1 MRLLILFI
9 FVGVPIAE
17 IAIFIEAG
25 HFFGIWTTI
34 ALILITAIIG
44 SGMLRHQGLRAL
56 TNTQEALHRNELP
69 VKEVLTGLC
78 LLFAG
83 VLLLTPGF
91 LTDSIGF
98 FLLIPRLRLFLGNTI
113 FAQFAQ
119 ISSQSYSQAWPSN
132 EKTRHRSDNDERN
145 ATVIDGEFHEID
157 NPALNNQD
165 QEVLKDN
172 KTSDLS

>member
-9 FVGVPIAE
+9 FVAVPIAE

-25 HFFGIWTTI
+25 HLLGVWTTL

-44 SGMLRHQGLRAL
+44 SGMLRYQGLRAL
-56 TNTQEALHRNELP
+56 RNTQDALHRNELP
-69 VKEVLTGLC
+69 VREVLTGLC

-91 LTDSIGF
+91 LTDCIGF
-98 FLLIPRLRLFLGNTI
+98 FLLIPKLRLFLGQII
-113 FAQFAQ
+113 FAQ
-119 ISSQSYSQAWPSN
+119 IRTTSYSGVWSLN
-132 EKTRHRSDNDERN
+132 EKTRHKNDVDGRN

-157 NPALNNQD
+157 NKPLQRRDQTGSKNNQN
-165 QEVLKDN
+165 L
-172 KTSDLS
+172 